1 MTLCACR
8 IDDQFQYVPLHFAS
22 SNGHLD
28 IAKFLIEEKG
38 CDPMCR
44 TKKGHAPLHLACQE
58 GHFDLVKYLIEE
70 RGCDPMCLQ
79 NDDQFQCVPL
89 HFASSNGH
97 LDIAKFLIEEK
108 GCDPMCRTKTG
119 TCTTSPC
126 L

>member
-1 MTLCACR
+1 MGT
-8 IDDQFQYVPLHFAS
+8 PSFAS

-44 TKKGHAPLHLACQE
+44 TKKGEAPLHFASE
-58 GHFDLVKYLIEE
+58 KGHFDLVKYLIEE

-79 NDDQFQCVPL
+79 DDDQIQCVPL
-89 HFASSNGH
+89 HSASSNGH

-108 GCDPMCRTKTG
+108 GCDPMCRTKKDMHHFTLLVRKA
-119 TCTTSPC
+119 TLT
-126 L
+126 